1 MVLLSS
7 VVCLFVCLFFNDVME
22 NMVNLKGRIFKK
34 KKLILNENHGVMCVE
49 FGPPTELKLRKKKGT
64 HFEKTSDDYD
74 E

>member
-1 MVLLSS
+1 
-7 VVCLFVCLFFNDVME
+7 ME